1 MPDAPALAWDDR
13 MQGMQSMER
22 EAVGDVT
29 VLRAD
34 GHWAYHLA
42 VVVDD
47 AAQGITDVVRGA
59 DLLSSTGA
67 HVALQQ
73 ALNAVTPRYAHVPVM
88 QNNQGQKLSKQT
100 KAAPVEVKNASQVLL
115 TVFEHLHLDGT
126 AQEGLDPPEIML
138 NKALSEWSQKWRKEE
153 GA

>member
-1 MPDAPALAWDDR
+1 MPKAQALVWDDR
-13 MQGMQSMER
+13 IQGMQSMAR

-47 AAQGITDVVRGA
+47 AEQSITDVVRGA

-73 ALNAVTPRYAHVPVM
+73 ASNVVTPRYAHVPVM

-100 KAAPVEVKNASQVLL
+100 KAAPVEVKNASQVLSK
-115 TVFEHLHLDGT
+115 VFEHLHLNGI
-126 AQEGLDPPEIML
+126 AHEGLDHPEVML
-138 NKALSEWSQKWRKEE
+138 NKAQAEWSQMWKKEGE
-153 GA
+153 A

>member
-1 MPDAPALAWDDR
+1 MPSGPAVTWDDR
-13 MQGMQSMER
+13 MQGVQSVER
-22 EAVGDVT
+22 EAIGDVT

-73 ALNAVTPRYAHVPVM
+73 R
-88 QNNQGQKLSKQT
+88 
-100 KAAPVEVKNASQVLL
+100 
-115 TVFEHLHLDGT
+115 
-126 AQEGLDPPEIML
+126 
-138 NKALSEWSQKWRKEE
+138 
-153 GA
+153 

>member
-1 MPDAPALAWDDR
+1 MPEAPALVWDDR

-73 ALNAVTPRYAHVPVM
+73 ALNVATPCHAHVPVM

-115 TVFEHLHLDGT
+115 KVFEHLQVDGS
-126 AQEGLDPPEIML
+126 AQEGPDQPEVML
-138 NKALSEWSQKWRKEE
+138 NKAQSEWSRRWKKEGE
-153 GA
+153 A

>member
-1 MPDAPALAWDDR
+1 MPKAQALVWDDR
-13 MQGMQSMER
+13 IQGMQSMAR

-47 AAQGITDVVRGA
+47 AEQGITDVVRGA

-73 ALNAVTPRYAHVPVM
+73 ALNVVTPHYAHVPVM

-100 KAAPVEVKNASQVLL
+100 KAAPVEVKNASQVLS
-115 TVFEHLHLDGT
+115 TVFEHLHLNGI
-126 AQEGLDPPEIML
+126 AQEALDHPEVML
-138 NKALSEWSQKWRKEE
+138 NKAQSEWSLRWKKEE
-153 GA
+153 ET

>member
-13 MQGMQSMER
+13 MQGMQSIER

-73 ALNAVTPRYAHVPVM
+73 ALNVVTPHYAHVPVM

-100 KAAPVEVKNASQVLL
+100 KAAPVEVKNASRVLL
-115 TVFEHLHLDGT
+115 TVFEHLRMDGI
-126 AQEGLDPPEIML
+126 AQEGLDQPEVML
-138 NKALSEWSQKWRKEE
+138 EKAQNEWGRRWKKEE